1 MVVFTLET
9 TNQKQCSLEPSL
21 KKLGYVPWQA
31 GSGVAGSY
39 NRGICPHTYTHE
51 VHTTEQYLELLVR
64 KGREGGRMDCA
75 RLSDERF
82 LPWKTKHCLEHQ
94 KGYEAS
100 LLHASFQLL
109 EFSFLT

>member
-1 MVVFTLET
+1 MFLGKQVLVWLVLT
-9 TNQKQCSLEPSL
+9 TEES
-21 KKLGYVPWQA
+21 V
-31 GSGVAGSY
+31 
-39 NRGICPHTYTHE
+39 YTHE

-82 LPWKTKHCLEHQ
+82 LPWKTKHGLKHQ